1 MTIDLPKVG
10 RDKFKGV
17 DIRIRVRGGGNMS
30 QAYAVRQAIAKGI
43 VAYYREF
50 LPPTWISL
58 AAGRRLPMDIC
69 RPNLEGMGQGKNLVL
84 GGSTFH

>member
-1 MTIDLPKVG
+1 MQIGETRLLPRAKARRREDKAGREMTIDLPQVG

-43 VAYYREF
+43 VAYYREY
-50 LPPTWISL
+50 LPPIL
-58 AAGRRLPMDIC
+58 MAPAA
-69 RPNLEGMGQGKNLVL
+69 
-84 GGSTFH
+84 

>member
-1 MTIDLPKVG
+1 MGERTPAGGKGEEGEERIKQGGKMTIGLPQVG

-43 VAYYREF
+43 VAYYREY
-50 LPPTWISL
+50 LPPIL
-58 AAGRRLPMDIC
+58 MAPAA
-69 RPNLEGMGQGKNLVL
+69 
-84 GGSTFH
+84 